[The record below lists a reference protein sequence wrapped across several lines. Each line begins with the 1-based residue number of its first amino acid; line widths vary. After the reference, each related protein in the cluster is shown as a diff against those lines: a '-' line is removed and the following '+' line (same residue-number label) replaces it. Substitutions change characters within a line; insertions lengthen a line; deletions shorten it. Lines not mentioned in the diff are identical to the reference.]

1 MESESKLTRYAA
13 CAGCGAKA
21 GAGTLARLLQ
31 GFRTRADENLLVGYD
46 KSDDACVYRLSDSEA
61 LVQTVDFFPP
71 VADEPYL
78 FGQIAAAN
86 ALSDIY
92 AMGGEPRLALN
103 LLCLPAG
110 LPDEAAREILRGGY
124 DKIYE
129 AGAVI
134 AGGHT
139 IEGPEPLYGLCVTGF
154 VNPKSLWLNSGARP
168 GDALLLTKALG
179 IGVATTAA
187 KAGLAPPAL
196 LERAYRQMTTLNKA
210 ARDSLRAF
218 PVHACTDITGFGLLG
233 HGRELA
239 EGSGCALRLQSAA
252 IPVLEGAEEL
262 AAMGLLPAGTYRNRE
277 FAAAR
282 VRAGADIPRERLD
295 LLYDPQTSGG
305 LLFAL
310 PADRADE
317 ALRAV
322 RAHCPDAAIIGYAEE
337 ACPEADILVE

>member
-1 MESESKLTRYAA
+1 MESDIKLTKYAA
-13 CAGCGAKA
+13 CVGCGAKA
-21 GAGTLARLLQ
+21 GAGTLSRLLD
-31 GFRTRADENLLVGYD
+31 GFRAREDENLLVGYD
-46 KSDDACVYRLSDSEA
+46 KSDDACVYRVSESEA

-71 VADEPYL
+71 VADDPYL

-103 LLCLPAG
+103 LLCLPTG
-110 LPDEAAREILRGGY
+110 LPNETAREILRGGY
-124 DKIYE
+124 DKVYE

-154 VNPKSLWLNSGARP
+154 VNPKSLWPNSGARP

-179 IGVATTAA
+179 IGTITTAA
-187 KAGLAPPAL
+187 KAELASPEL
-196 LERAYRQMTTLNKA
+196 LERAYRQMATLNKA
-210 ARDSLRAF
+210 ARDIMQAF

-233 HGRELA
+233 HGCELA
-239 EGSGCALRLQSAA
+239 QGSGCSLHLQSTA

-262 AAMGLLPAGTYRNRE
+262 AAMGLLPAGVYRNRA
-277 FAAAR
+277 FSAAH
-282 VRAGADIPRERLD
+282 VSSGAGIPRERLD

-305 LLFAL
+305 LLLAV
-310 PADRADE
+310 PADLADE
-317 ALRAV
+317 ALHALRTQ
-322 RAHCPDAAIIGYAEE
+322 CPDAALIGYAEE
-337 ACPEADILVE
+337 SCPTTDIWVE